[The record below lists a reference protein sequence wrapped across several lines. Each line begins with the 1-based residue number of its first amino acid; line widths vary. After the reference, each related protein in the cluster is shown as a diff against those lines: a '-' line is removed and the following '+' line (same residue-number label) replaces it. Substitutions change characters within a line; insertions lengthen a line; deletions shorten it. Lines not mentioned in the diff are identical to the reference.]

1 MPSKRSSR
9 EALLF
14 LPRAAA
20 GRPHPE
26 GIQGG
31 VREAAVASS
40 PENLQYSQHTASP
53 CASASKSAASACG
66 PHLRTENDW
75 RLPCGRFVCISVEDL
90 VAFRHSVVGN
100 EWRPGCLKRRHAHT
114 FHAVVSFRQV
124 KSTAASHA
132 R

>member
-31 VREAAVASS
+31 VREAAVASRPRTCS
-40 PENLQYSQHTASP
+40 TVSIPLRPVRQRQRVQRPPAALISERKMTGVCPVVDSFAS
-53 CASASKSAASACG
+53 
-66 PHLRTENDW
+66 
-75 RLPCGRFVCISVEDL
+75 
-90 VAFRHSVVGN
+90 
-100 EWRPGCLKRRHAHT
+100 
-114 FHAVVSFRQV
+114 VSRI
-124 KSTAASHA
+124 
-132 R
+132 